1 MSQFF
6 CTSRAAAIEVQL
18 LLVAGDCGDYKVQ
31 APISCILLKIL
42 LSFYS
47 GIYATFVLRKMID
60 NACHSQVYCEVAD
73 CIYWFTVNVN
83 SATVLS
89 INKSKRSLIG
99 ISTGHG
105 ALTIKRV
112 SSPSMPFT
120 LLVLQPPSSPGGAT
134 SLACC
139 QYLG

>member
-1 MSQFF
+1 
-6 CTSRAAAIEVQL
+6 
-18 LLVAGDCGDYKVQ
+18 
-31 APISCILLKIL
+31 
-42 LSFYS
+42 
-47 GIYATFVLRKMID
+47 MID
-60 NACHSQVYCEVAD
+60 NACHSQVYCEVAA
-73 CIYWFTVNVN
+73 CIYWLTVNVN

-99 ISTGHG
+99 ISTG
-105 ALTIKRV
+105 ALTIKRA
-112 SSPSMPFT
+112 SSSSMPFT